1 MRVSCSVSR
10 GAGLGGR
17 AIDLG
22 LRDKVAIV
30 AGASRGI
37 GKAVALALAAEGC
50 RLALAARGE
59 EALRQAVA
67 EVEAAGVEAL
77 AVPCDL
83 TQAADAERLVEAAVE
98 RFGRIDALVNSIHFA
113 APGYEDAVWEQSFE
127 TLFLPAVRLTRLV
140 APHMQAAGGGA
151 VVHLASIWGREAG
164 GQPGYN
170 AMKAAIISHAK
181 AAATQLAPDG
191 IRVNTVAPG
200 SVSHPGGSWWRRQQ
214 EDPEGM
220 ARFVAENIPMGRF
233 GTAEEV
239 ANVVVFL
246 LSPRAS
252 WVTGACVVVDG
263 GQGRSNI

>member
-1 MRVSCSVSR
+1 M
-10 GAGLGGR
+10 
-17 AIDLG
+17 DLG
-22 LRDKVAIV
+22 LQDKVAIA

-37 GKAVALALAAEGC
+37 GKAVALTLAAEGC
-50 RLALAARGE
+50 HVALAARGE
-59 EALRQAVA
+59 EALREAAA
-67 EVEAAGVEAL
+67 EVEGAGAQAL

-83 TQAADAERLVEAAVE
+83 TRAEDAERLVQATVG
-98 RFGRIDALVNSIHFA
+98 RFRRIDALVNSIHFG
-113 APGYEDAVWEQSFE
+113 APGDEDAVWEQSFE
-127 TLFLPAVRLTRLV
+127 MLFLPAARLTRLAV
-140 APHMQAAGGGA
+140 PHLRAAGGGA

-164 GQPGYN
+164 GHPGYN
-170 AMKAAIISHAK
+170 AMKAALISHAK
-181 AAATQLAPDG
+181 AMATQLAPDR

-200 SVSHPGGSWWRRQQ
+200 SISHPGGSWWRRQQ

-263 GQGRSNI
+263 GQGHSNI